1 MEATIKD
8 ERIVFD
14 YLSAHKF
21 DKALKEDVQDNRY
34 STYYNGIS
42 ALNKIFPWIG
52 DLSKKLS
59 RNISFVHDSY
69 IPGDEFNK
77 KRCYDLNFWLHDQVY
92 KNLQS
97 SKKSTEYLGGIVD
110 KLQSVWQ
117 DIVDKEFQGRDFT
130 CLPDKKLLLNM
141 QFLQE
146 IKDLFDFFQDYS
158 EIKGE
163 IIAKP
168 LEACLKISHKGK
180 ELSKRNDG
188 IYMKMIEDFKKEAPG
203 KNLLVTDLG
212 EMLQYGTK
220 YYIPGDHGDINFQLR
235 FVRLRIFKEK
245 AVPPIL
251 SMIAILLILCAFY
264 KFTPFGN
271 FLLRMRAK
279 IRKKIRA
286 NINYEDILLLNGSDE
301 SLASYFDESRY
312 NLSYSSSSS

>member
-1 MEATIKD
+1 MEATIKG
-8 ERIVFD
+8 ERITF
-14 YLSAHKF
+14 YFLSSNKF

-117 DIVDKEFQGRDFT
+117 DIVDKEFKGRDFT

-168 LEACLKISHKGK
+168 LEACLNHKGK

-279 IRKKIRA
+279 IRKKIRP
-286 NINYEDILLLNGSDE
+286 NIDYEDILLLNESDE
-301 SLASYFDESRY
+301 YLESYSDESRY
-312 NLSYSSSSS
+312 NLSYSSLAS

>member
-1 MEATIKD
+1 MLFFLFCNYQD

-117 DIVDKEFQGRDFT
+117 DIVDKEFQGRVFT

-168 LEACLKISHKGK
+168 LEACLKYVDYLRQKLPIYYTWRDSCVK
-180 ELSKRNDG
+180 EEYTCKRYIDD
-188 IYMKMIEDFKKEAPG
+188 YM
-203 KNLLVTDLG
+203 
-212 EMLQYGTK
+212 
-220 YYIPGDHGDINFQLR
+220 R
-235 FVRLRIFKEK
+235 
-245 AVPPIL
+245 
-251 SMIAILLILCAFY
+251 
-264 KFTPFGN
+264 
-271 FLLRMRAK
+271 
-279 IRKKIRA
+279 
-286 NINYEDILLLNGSDE
+286 
-301 SLASYFDESRY
+301 
-312 NLSYSSSSS
+312 